1 MSDVQ
6 IHPTAI
12 VDPRAEI
19 GAGTTIGP
27 YCVIA
32 ADVVLG
38 QNCWLQQH
46 VTLCGPMRAG
56 AGNKFYAS
64 CSIGQ
69 QTQDLKY
76 QGEPT
81 YLEIGD
87 ENTFREFVT
96 ISRST
101 TSQGKTRIGNRGTF
115 LAYSHIAHDCMVGD
129 DVVFSNNGTLAG
141 YVEVGDHAV
150 IGGLTAVH
158 QFCRIG
164 RFAITGGCSKIVQDV
179 PPFMIADGNPAEI
192 RGINL
197 IGLERKNFP
206 PESVKLI
213 KEVFRL
219 IYRSKYNTQ
228 QAIEAIRRE
237 LPQTE
242 EITQILQFIEKKR
255 ARNYSLSGLPR
266 WRGLA
271 GSALRI
277 FLKFP
282 QQRRCRRV
290 GSSLQRTS
298 DKIDSSLRLVLLDP
312 CVRFLEHH
320 TQNVIAV
327 RIKGSR
333 WPKTIC
339 CCRKIPVA
347 RFHQTEVFDHWAV
360 ACLRCHLS
368 SQRPEFRRRT

>member
-12 VDPRAEI
+12 VDPGAEI
-19 GAGTTIGP
+19 GAGTVIGP

-56 AGNKFYAS
+56 ARNKFYAS

-76 QGEPT
+76 EGEPT

-101 TSQGKTRIGNRGTF
+101 TSTGKTHIGNRGTF

-129 DVVFSNNGTLAG
+129 AVVFSNNGTLAG
-141 YVEVGDHAV
+141 HVEVGDHAI

-192 RGINL
+192 RGINVV
-197 IGLERKNFP
+197 GLERNGFSAETIKT
-206 PESVKLI
+206 I
-213 KEVFRL
+213 KEAFRL
-219 IYRSKYNTQ
+219 IYRSKFNTR
-228 QAIEAIRRE
+228 QAVEAIQQE
-237 LPQTE
+237 LPACA
-242 EITQILQFIEKKR
+242 EIAQIVEFIQSSE
-255 ARNYSLSGLPR
+255 
-266 WRGLA
+266 RGII
-271 GSALRI
+271 R
-277 FLKFP
+277 
-282 QQRRCRRV
+282 
-290 GSSLQRTS
+290 
-298 DKIDSSLRLVLLDP
+298 
-312 CVRFLEHH
+312 
-320 TQNVIAV
+320 
-327 RIKGSR
+327 
-333 WPKTIC
+333 
-339 CCRKIPVA
+339 
-347 RFHQTEVFDHWAV
+347 
-360 ACLRCHLS
+360 
-368 SQRPEFRRRT
+368 